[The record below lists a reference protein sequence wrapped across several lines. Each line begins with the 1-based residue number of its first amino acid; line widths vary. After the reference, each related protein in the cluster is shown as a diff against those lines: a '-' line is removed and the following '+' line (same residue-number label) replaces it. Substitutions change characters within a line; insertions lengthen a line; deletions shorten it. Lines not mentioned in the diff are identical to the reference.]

1 MQSKLWRVHETGK
14 EERTGR
20 VGGDECQGCL
30 CESSKSEK
38 KGLKDGGETCCDE
51 WLRDGGTDK
60 KTGGGAE
67 DVQILIRNEQDGQD

>member
-1 MQSKLWRVHETGK
+1 MKVESKLWRVHKTGK

-38 KGLKDGGETCCDE
+38 KGFKDGGETCCDE
-51 WLRDGGTDK
+51 
-60 KTGGGAE
+60 
-67 DVQILIRNEQDGQD
+67 

>member
-1 MQSKLWRVHETGK
+1 MRVSRNKIKYMWKGEDAVKVESKHWRVHKTGK

-51 WLRDGGTDK
+51 
-60 KTGGGAE
+60 
-67 DVQILIRNEQDGQD
+67 

>member
-20 VGGDECQGCL
+20 VGGVSGCL

-51 WLRDGGTDK
+51 
-60 KTGGGAE
+60 
-67 DVQILIRNEQDGQD
+67 